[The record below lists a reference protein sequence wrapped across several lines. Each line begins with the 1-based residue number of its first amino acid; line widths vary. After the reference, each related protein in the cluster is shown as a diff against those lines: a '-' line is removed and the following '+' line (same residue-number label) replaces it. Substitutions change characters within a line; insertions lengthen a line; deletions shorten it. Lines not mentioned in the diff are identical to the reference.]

1 MLSIFKLYRNTRV
14 ITLVAA
20 FAASL
25 FGANSAFASH
35 HTSERRISYHTRLDH
50 DLDGD
55 QLPETATIRQRGYV
69 YQVNIHFTTGRPK
82 LRLTTYVS
90 EGVAGLTLQTRD
102 INNDSKDDLVITSAT
117 SIRPI
122 AIWLNQGKSKFQ
134 KISSWAY
141 LVGGY
146 TGPEY
151 HRQTCHPDPVGNI
164 SIDPLPQTTSSANHF
179 NLRDDCIALLYSEAE
194 TLRLDSIL
202 RQLPPRGPP
211 TATHV

>member
-1 MLSIFKLYRNTRV
+1 MFKLYRNKRV
-14 ITLVAA
+14 ITLFIA

-35 HTSERRISYHTRLDH
+35 HNAQHRLSYLTRLDH

-55 QLPETATIRQRGYV
+55 HIPETATIRQRGYV

-82 LRLTTYVS
+82 LRLTTYVT
-90 EGVAGLTLQTRD
+90 EGVAGLSLQTRD

-151 HRQTCHPDPVGNI
+151 RRQTCHPDPVGNV
-164 SIDPLPQTTSSANHF
+164 SIDPLPQTTFSANYF
-179 NLRDDCIALLYSEAE
+179 NPGHNCIALLYSEAQ
-194 TLRLDSIL
+194 TLCLDSIL
-202 RQLPPRGPP
+202 RQVPPRGPP
-211 TATHV
+211 TATHI